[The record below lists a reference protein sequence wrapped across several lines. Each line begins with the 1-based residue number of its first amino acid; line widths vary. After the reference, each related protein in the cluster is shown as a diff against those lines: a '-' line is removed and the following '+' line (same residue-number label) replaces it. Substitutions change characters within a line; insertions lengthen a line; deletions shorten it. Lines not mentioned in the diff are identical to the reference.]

1 MESGPEGLLLRVSSA
16 AAAGKVG
23 WAGQALSSEAEGLS
37 PGDTRFLGAAFLCLT
52 CTFVGELRGDVW
64 VRGCKFKWK

>member
-23 WAGQALSSEAEGLS
+23 WAGRALSSEAEGLS
-37 PGDTRFLGAAFLCLT
+37 PGDTRFLGAALLVSNVYFCRRIK
-52 CTFVGELRGDVW
+52 G
-64 VRGCKFKWK
+64 